1 MITLSLGLINVNKY
15 LMHSSRFP
23 YAVPL
28 VLIHMAVCSCV
39 AVVMRLL
46 APSLFPSLTDA
57 TQRIMIDRDFIFKG
71 LLPIAIFFSGSLVLT
86 NMAYAKLSLA
96 FLQMLKE
103 TNIIWTYLLSLAFG
117 LEVLKLTSIK
127 IIIVALIAMSL
138 TIQGEMN
145 FVLAGLFIQ
154 VSAILCEAV
163 RVVLQALLLSG
174 KKLDPLSYVLCV
186 SPICGM
192 LLGLV
197 ACGLQLLPADYAP
210 DGMTMPST
218 AEVKIWAP
226 WLLASSLIAFC
237 LNVSIAALI
246 KHSGPMTYL
255 MCQLL
260 KDLLAVFIGIVVLQ
274 EVVTGL
280 QAIGFTMLLSC
291 IFLWSMSKTF
301 PGAFEPGLTS
311 GLSFLLSVDGPLRKG
326 QKAGEGAAAPGEKK
340 AKQAV

>member
-1 MITLSLGLINVNKY
+1 MIILSVGLINFNKW

-39 AVVMRLL
+39 AVVLRLL
-46 APSLFPSLTDA
+46 APSLFPSLTDG
-57 TQRIMIDRDFIFKG
+57 TQRCTIDRDFIFKG
-71 LLPIAIFFSGSLVLT
+71 LLPIAIVFSGSLVL
-86 NMAYAKLSLA
+86 NNIAYAKLSLA
-96 FLQMLKE
+96 FLQMIKE
-103 TNIIWTYLLSLAFG
+103 TNIIWTYMLSLAFG
-117 LEVLKLTSIK
+117 LELFKLTSIK

-154 VSAILCEAV
+154 VSAILCDAI
-163 RVVLQALLLSG
+163 RVVLSAVLLSG

-186 SPICGM
+186 SPICGA
-192 LLGLV
+192 LLGVV
-197 ACGLQLLPADYAP
+197 ACGLHLLPADYAP
-210 DGMTMPST
+210 DGMKMPST
-218 AEVKIWAP
+218 AEVKFWAP
-226 WLLASSLIAFC
+226 WLLASALNAFC

-260 KDLLAVFIGIVVLQ
+260 KDILAVTIGIVVLQ
-274 EVVTGL
+274 ETVTGV
-280 QAIGFTMLLSC
+280 QAVGFTMLLSC
-291 IFLWSMSKTF
+291 IFLWSMSKTY

-311 GLSFLLSVDGPLRKG
+311 GVRFLLSRDGPLRKRPEVAEVAAKE
-326 QKAGEGAAAPGEKK
+326 KA
-340 AKQAV
+340 QAV